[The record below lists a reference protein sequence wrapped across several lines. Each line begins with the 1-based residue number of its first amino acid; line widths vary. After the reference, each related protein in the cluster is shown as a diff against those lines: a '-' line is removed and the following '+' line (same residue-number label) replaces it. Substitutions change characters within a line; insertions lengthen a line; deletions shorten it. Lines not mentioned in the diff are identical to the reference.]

1 MLLRGSGLQWTS
13 TKVDVPVVWF
23 RLGSAPFT
31 HSALTGG
38 LHLHAVLGRFVHTL
52 NLFCKDHYDMKYE
65 VEDYWIY
72 EFAKVSV
79 RDTVVCDCAMQH
91 ACKFGAF

>member
-13 TKVDVPVVWF
+13 TKVGVPVVWF
-23 RLGSAPFT
+23 RLGSAPLT
-31 HSALTGG
+31 HSALSGG

-72 EFAKVSV
+72 EFAKVRV
-79 RDTVVCDCAMQH
+79 RDSVQLCHEVH
-91 ACKFGAF
+91 ACMQVGAF